1 MTTTPNLL
9 VTEIDVSQSQKEAT
23 ANAAFVVF
31 DAALSEF
38 TKTMTD
44 ADYTLSTSTT
54 PQEWQYGILNFSG
67 TLTANR
73 NIVCPVN
80 KKGYILVNNTTGGF
94 SLTLKTPSGT
104 GIAVANGK
112 TAILRTDGTN
122 VVRITADT

>member
-54 PQEWQYGILNFSG
+54 PQEWQYGILNMSG
-67 TLTANR
+67 TLTAAR
-73 NIVCPVN
+73 NIICPTN

-94 SLTLKTPSGT
+94 ALTLKTQSGT

-112 TAILRTDGTN
+112 TAILRADGTN
-122 VVRITADT
+122 VVRVTADT